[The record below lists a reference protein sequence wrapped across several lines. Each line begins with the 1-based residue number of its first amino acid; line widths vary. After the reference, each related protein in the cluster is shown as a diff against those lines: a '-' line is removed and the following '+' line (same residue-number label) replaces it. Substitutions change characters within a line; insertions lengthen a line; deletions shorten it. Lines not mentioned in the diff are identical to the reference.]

1 MARINLLPW
10 REELRRERQRKFMM
24 SLLVTAVL
32 GVILTFLVGTVYDQK
47 TGHQNLR
54 NNLLQAEIHKLELR
68 ITKINEL
75 ERTRASLLTRKQIIE
90 QLQASRSMTVEL
102 LDQLAKS
109 IPIGVT
115 LLTVNQQGADLSLN
129 GTSQSNAR
137 VSAYL
142 QMLEKNELFL
152 EPELQYVR
160 TAARAASV
168 AEPYEFSIKAKL
180 RPPRSAD
187 SEDDDTKLL
196 DQGGAE

>member
-115 LLTVNQQGADLSLN
+115 LLTVKPTGRRL
-129 GTSQSNAR
+129 
-137 VSAYL
+137 
-142 QMLEKNELFL
+142 
-152 EPELQYVR
+152 
-160 TAARAASV
+160 V
-168 AEPYEFSIKAKL
+168 AEWNEPVKCQSFSLFANAGK
-180 RPPRSAD
+180 
-187 SEDDDTKLL
+187 E
-196 DQGGAE
+196 